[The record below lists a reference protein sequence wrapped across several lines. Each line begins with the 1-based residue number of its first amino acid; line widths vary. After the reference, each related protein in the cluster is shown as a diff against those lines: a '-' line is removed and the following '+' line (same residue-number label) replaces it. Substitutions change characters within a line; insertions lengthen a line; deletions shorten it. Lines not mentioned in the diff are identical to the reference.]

1 MLLIFSAK
9 IQINVARFA
18 VFNVVQWDFL
28 GDFQTLW
35 NDEVGFSRI
44 IMVEEMNY
52 QSGWKIPLGFQHSSK
67 VRKLCSTLQQKCL
80 TLKEI
85 KLHLTWLSINLV
97 KRQFRE
103 LWKSLALSYEIGIFF
118 NFQFLMSQCKN
129 FNWLQPF
136 FKMCTWTHCTES
148 SHFVHNVN
156 LHRSDMND
164 LRSFEVIRG
173 RCIQ

>member
-1 MLLIFSAK
+1 MRLFGWFSNIVKWWSWIQSNHYGRRNELSKWLKNSARISTFDRSEK
-9 IQINVARFA
+9 IVLNFTTKMS
-18 VFNVVQWDFL
+18 DFER
-28 GDFQTLW
+28 D
-35 NDEVGFSRI
+35 
-44 IMVEEMNY
+44 
-52 QSGWKIPLGFQHSSK
+52 KIAL
-67 VRKLCSTLQQKCL
+67 
-80 TLKEI
+80 
-85 KLHLTWLSINLV
+85 LTWLSINLV